1 VSTAFFPKNG
11 IEVKEGY
18 LDDIDGLI
26 IGEPTDNGVFY
37 AHKGSMACKIELC
50 AAIPVAVTLHAIE
63 PLCA

>member
-11 IEVKEGY
+11 
-18 LDDIDGLI
+18 
-26 IGEPTDNGVFY
+26 
-37 AHKGSMACKIELC
+37 IELC